1 MKRYQA
7 YWLVLFS
14 ILCTTGT
21 RAQVILTD
29 DVNSIAIGSKME
41 VFVPSFQMRA
51 EDALLATDFMPSR
64 QEVPNIGLQK
74 YSVFLK
80 FAVTNKAFR
89 SRFLLDVAYP
99 ILDKI
104 VLYEISKDNKILH
117 RKQFDETM
125 PFSRRKYDQP
135 DFIFDIQIPKDSTRY
150 FLLEVKNTEQIILPV
165 TINKPDRMW
174 ERLGKESMLSGIYL
188 GIILIMA
195 VYNLFLFFSVRDK
208 GYLYYVIYVVFT
220 GLTQLGIKGFTFQFF
235 WPNSP
240 ALAANSPTIFAS
252 VSCLATI
259 FFTIYFLK
267 LRLNAPRSIYMM
279 WLLGLLFSLSILF
292 NLFGYNQA
300 AFQLMLSATTLE
312 TLVLL
317 FVSIYVMRKGFEPAR
332 YFVAAW
338 SVLLL
343 GSAIFLMKDYGI
355 LAYNFYTSYSVQA
368 ASALEMA
375 LLSFGLA
382 NSINILKK
390 EKEQSQL
397 LALQASLENERIVK
411 EQNVILEQR
420 VTERTQALELT
431 NDDLANTLDNLKQ
444 AQSQLVEAEK
454 MASLGQ
460 LTAGIAHEINNPI
473 NFVTS
478 NVGPLKRDVGMVF
491 ETIEFVETLCMESGL
506 SPEEKKQRIEE
517 FKEDMDYDYLKVE
530 ISHLLNGIHEGSSRT
545 AEIVKG
551 LRIFSRVDE
560 NDLKRADIN
569 EGIESSLIIVNNQL
583 NGKIEVKREFAKDLP
598 LIECYPGKLNQVF
611 LNIISNAIHAVK
623 QQHGEKD
630 TGLITIK
637 TRAFDDHIT
646 VEFMDNGIGMSEE
659 TKKKIYEPF
668 FTTKEVGEGT
678 GLGMSIVYNTIKKH
692 NGTITLVSQL
702 GQGTSFLINLP
713 IVHEI
718 KSPEN

>member
-1 MKRYQA
+1 MLLCNAGVSAQI
-7 YWLVLFS
+7 VLS
-14 ILCTTGT
+14 DET
-21 RAQVILTD
+21 
-29 DVNSIAIGSKME
+29 NSISIGTGMSVYMPNQP
-41 VFVPSFQMRA
+41 VSA
-51 EDALLATDFMPSR
+51 EDALLATDYVPV
-64 QEVPNIGLQK
+64 QQAVPNLGLRQH
-74 YSVFLK
+74 SVFLK
-80 FAVTNKAFR
+80 FSLINRGFR
-89 SRFLLDVAYP
+89 SRYLLDVAYP

-104 VLYEISKDNKILH
+104 VLYELDHRNRIIS

-125 PFSRRKYDQP
+125 PFAARKYDQP
-135 DFIFDIQIPKDSTRY
+135 DFIFDINIPQDSTRMY
-150 FLLEVKNTEQIILPV
+150 LLEVKNTEQIILPV
-165 TINKPDRMW
+165 TVNRPDHMW

-235 WPNSP
+235 WPGHP

-252 VSCLATI
+252 ISCLATI
-259 FFTIYFLK
+259 FFTLYFLK
-267 LRLNAPRSIYMM
+267 LKANAPKSLYLM
-279 WLLGLLFSLSILF
+279 WLLLVLFSGSILLAF
-292 NLFGYNQA
+292 LGQSQT
-300 AFQLMLSATTLE
+300 AFQVMLSATSLE
-312 TLVLL
+312 TFILL
-317 FVSIYVMRKGFEPAR
+317 FVSIYVMVRGFQPAR

-338 SVLLL
+338 SVLLV
-343 GSAIFLMKDYGI
+343 GSAIFLMKDYGV
-355 LAYNFYTSYSVQA
+355 LPYNFYTSYSVQA

-382 NSINILKK
+382 NSINILKR

-397 LALQASLENERIVK
+397 LALEASRENERMVK
-411 EQNVILEQR
+411 EQNVVLEQR
-420 VTERTQALELT
+420 VAERTHALELT
-431 NDDLANTLDNLKQ
+431 NSDLANTLDNLKQ

-478 NVGPLKRDVGMVF
+478 NVGPLKRDVSMVF
-491 ETIEFVETLCMESGL
+491 ETIDFVETLCFDAGM
-506 SPEEKKQRIEE
+506 SPEQKKQKIEE
-517 FKEDMDYDYLKVE
+517 FKEEMDYDYLKIE

-583 NGKIEVKREFAKDLP
+583 NGKIEVKRDFAQDLP
-598 LIECYPGKLNQVF
+598 MIECYPGKLNQVF

-623 QQHGEKD
+623 QQHGDKD

-637 TRAFDDHIT
+637 TRSFADHIT
-646 VEFMDNGIGMSEE
+646 VEFMDNGTGMSEE
-659 TKKKIYEPF
+659 TQKKIYEPF

-692 NGTITLVSQL
+692 NGSITLVSQP

-713 IVHEI
+713 IIHEI
-718 KSPEN
+718 KNQEN